1 MRNYVK
7 TFNKSFP
14 TFVSKYRGRSNGGI
28 PCFSQERSRERELK
42 VSEVDTR
49 WQHLRSGLSFSFL
62 VFSGS
67 NNPESYTWH
76 NVLSN
81 VQYD

>member
-7 TFNKSFP
+7 TFHKSFP

-42 VSEVDTR
+42 VSDRGQGGAPMGEMFKMML
-49 WQHLRSGLSFSFL
+49 HLILAKI
-62 VFSGS
+62 
-67 NNPESYTWH
+67 
-76 NVLSN
+76 
-81 VQYD
+81 